1 MNHTSG
7 KLFFKHLIVLQ
18 LNCETQ
24 TGTFSLGF
32 GDLQVGCVKIFP
44 CQRARG
50 FFSFPFTKK
59 GKNTHISNETSIFK
73 LFFILIIF
81 INPSSFPPHNS
92 SVHILPHLYHTNML
106 KHKYTFTVSWLLDSI
121 QMKSW
126 CAYYF
131 EVTFTSFTYIMNITS
146 DQ

>member
-50 FFSFPFTKK
+50 FFLFLSQKK
-59 GKNTHISNETSIFK
+59 EKTLTSAMKQVF
-73 LFFILIIF
+73 LNHF
-81 INPSSFPPHNS
+81 
-92 SVHILPHLYHTNML
+92 LY
-106 KHKYTFTVSWLLDSI
+106 
-121 QMKSW
+121 
-126 CAYYF
+126 
-131 EVTFTSFTYIMNITS
+131 
-146 DQ
+146 